1 MNISWGECK
10 GMENPKKYNLGV
22 LEEKTYLFALRII
35 KAYKYLTDKNVYV
48 LSKQLLRSGI
58 SIGANCREAAYAQSK
73 QDFISKLSIALKE
86 TNETISWLELLHDSN
101 IISDESFTSVHTDA
115 LEILKL
121 LISIIKTSK
130 SNITKWKNINYS
142 LLIIH

>member
-35 KAYKYLTDKNVYV
+35 KAYKYLTDKNIYV
-48 LSKQLLRSGI
+48 LSKQLLRSGT

-86 TNETISWLELLHDSN
+86 TNETIYWLELLHDSN

-130 SNITKWKNINYS
+130 SNVTKWKNINYS

>member
-1 MNISWGECK
+1 MNISWGWCI

-48 LSKQLLRSGI
+48 LSKQLLRSGT

-86 TNETISWLELLHDSN
+86 TNETIYWLELLHDSN

>member
-1 MNISWGECK
+1 
-10 GMENPKKYNLGV
+10 MENPKKNNLGV

-48 LSKQLLRSGI
+48 LSKQLLRSGT

-86 TNETISWLELLHDSN
+86 TNETIYWLELLHDSN

-130 SNITKWKNINYS
+130 SNITK
-142 LLIIH
+142 